1 MTPARISR
9 SGPVDEE
16 EEDGEEETG
25 SAACRFN
32 FEAAVSRDDDGSG
45 EAYN

>member
-9 SGPVDEE
+9 SGEGG
-16 EEDGEEETG
+16 EDEETG

-32 FEAAVSRDDDGSG
+32 FGAAVSKDDDDSG
-45 EAYN
+45 EACN